1 MKRVILLL
9 SLGIVAAVGASVF
22 VFQEEPETQD
32 NSESIPVYTP
42 EKNSEP
48 ASISTIAKSAEE
60 QESDP
65 VYRYRVALTTTMSN
79 PKTQLGE
86 MTYRFNMALKPTDD
100 QPNVYLGQIYNIQWA
115 ADPQGEDRPKRLTF
129 TAQFSQGSFENVD
142 LLGLNAS
149 HPLTIINTTLTQFSY
164 FSGSKTLALAD
175 GKHRFYFARQD
186 ASSLERDWLGAVSDS
201 QSYQVI
207 EQQDK
212 WKLTHDTAGFPQ
224 TLAHTHT
231 RTVDYE
237 NQKLTVVQQTNI
249 SPLKSTTALNW
260 SMNQYA
266 SNANQHL
273 KGLDVATASNN
284 EAVNEANFVEQFEL
298 YTGSPN
304 LDSAHLIGAYLAGQ
318 GFNTVK
324 DWLQNQNL
332 TDDQQSLLI
341 FALERSQSP
350 EGEYILS
357 QLIEDNSLD
366 EENRLRAIMSISK
379 MGDVNSIHALQALE
393 AASDNSNQIISETA
407 LLNIG
412 ILGSQSESL
421 RSDVSQYLSK
431 NLQSEEASY
440 LTLVSIDNLD
450 DRTLDSQVSNYLK
463 SEHFDER
470 MVAAR
475 VLARNPEMK
484 QALREQAIKDSNPNV
499 VREIVNARLS
509 TPDLLP
515 FDSNYQH
522 QLRKRIMS
530 GDIPTPTKEMLFEYL
545 MSGSQNTPENQ
556 AVAEALNKEA
566 ELSESTRQKLANL
579 LNQ

>member
-1 MKRVILLL
+1 MKRIILLL
-9 SLGIVAAVGASVF
+9 TLGIVAAVGASVF
-22 VFQEEPETQD
+22 VFQEEHETQD
-32 NSESIPVYTP
+32 NSDSIPVYTP

-48 ASISTIAKSAEE
+48 ASISTIAKSAGE
-60 QESDP
+60 QRSDP
-65 VYRYRVALTTTMSN
+65 VHRYRVALTTTMSN
-79 PKTQLGE
+79 PKAQLGE
-86 MTYRFNMALKPTDD
+86 MTYQFNMALKATNR

-115 ADPQGEDRPKRLTF
+115 TDSQGEDRPKRLMF
-129 TAQFSQGSFENVD
+129 TAQFSKGSFENVD
-142 LLGLNAS
+142 LLGLNNS

-164 FSGSKTLALAD
+164 FSGSKTLTLAD

-249 SPLKSTTALNW
+249 SPLRSTIALNW

-284 EAVNEANFVEQFEL
+284 AAVSEANFVEQFEL
-298 YTGSPN
+298 YAGSPN
-304 LDSAHLIGAYLAGQ
+304 LDSAHLIGAYLADQ

-450 DRTLDSQVSNYLK
+450 DRALDSQVSNYLK

-484 QALREQAIKDSNPNV
+484 QTLREQAIKDSNPNV
-499 VREIVNARLS
+499 VREIVNARLA

-515 FDSNYQH
+515 FDANYQH
-522 QLRKRIMS
+522 QLRSRLMN

-556 AVAEALNKEA
+556 AVAEALYKEA
-566 ELSESTRQKLANL
+566 ELSESTRQKLASL
-579 LNQ
+579 ISQ